1 LTPER
6 EPVAIDTASAIASE
20 GAALAGESTGQ
31 WPNLKPRRAATLI
44 LIDRTK
50 TEPRVLMGKRH
61 AGHAFMPGKFVFP
74 GGRIEP
80 ADRRMSVAGALPA
93 RVEQKLLLRVSR
105 PSSSQARALALA
117 AIRETF
123 EETGLLV
130 GTKDYGAPATPPA
143 GAWSEFARH
152 GVFPTLEGLHFVARA
167 ITPPRRPRRFDAAF
181 FAVDATEIAHRV
193 DGMVGPEA
201 EFVEL
206 VWLPLEEAK
215 RLDLPTITQV
225 VLGELAERI
234 ANGMGHHLPV
244 PFFSERNKRWYR
256 EEL

>member
-1 LTPER
+1 MAEV
-6 EPVAIDTASAIASE
+6 EAIAIDTAGALASE
-20 GAALAGESTGQ
+20 GTAPISGESERS

-50 TEPRVLMGKRH
+50 PAPHVLMGKRH

-93 RVEQKLLLRVSR
+93 LVEHKLLQRVAR
-105 PSSSQARALALA
+105 PSPGQARALALA

-130 GTKDYGAPATPPA
+130 GTKDYGVPETPPA
-143 GAWSEFARH
+143 GAWSEFAKH

-181 FAVDATEIAHRV
+181 FAVDAAEIAHRI
-193 DGMVGPEA
+193 DGMVGPQA

-215 RLDLPTITQV
+215 HIDLPTITQV
-225 VLGELAERI
+225 VLGELGHRI
-234 ANGMGHHLPV
+234 AQGMGHHLPV

-256 EEL
+256 DEL